1 MEKEVKLENRLTVME
16 QKIDNLIKSVD
27 NVSTNVNKVNSKLEE
42 HIKLEGEKYEKL
54 DNKYSAKWVE
64 TGVVA
69 ITTALII
76 AAIVGIGTYFFKN

>member
-42 HIKLEGEKYEKL
+42 HIKCEGEKYEKL

-69 ITTALII
+69 IITSIII